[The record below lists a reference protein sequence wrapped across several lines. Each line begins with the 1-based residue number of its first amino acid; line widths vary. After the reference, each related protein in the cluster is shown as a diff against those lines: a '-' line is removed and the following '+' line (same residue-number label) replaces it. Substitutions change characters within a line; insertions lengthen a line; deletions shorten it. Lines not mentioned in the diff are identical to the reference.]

1 MIADSVVV
9 ELVADSLSLLVFV
22 VAQFAVAEGLLL
34 TGKQMT
40 GLIGCPPWSSA

>member
-9 ELVADSLSLLVFV
+9 ELVADSLSLVFV

-40 GLIGCPPWSSA
+40 GLTGCPPWSSA